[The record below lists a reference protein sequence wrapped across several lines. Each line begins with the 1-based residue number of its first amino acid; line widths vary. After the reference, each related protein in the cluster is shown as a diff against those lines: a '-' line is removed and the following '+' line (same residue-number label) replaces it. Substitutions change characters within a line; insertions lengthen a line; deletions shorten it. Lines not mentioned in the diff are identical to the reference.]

1 MVEERT
7 LPTLIDA
14 DASLGETLKVLA
26 AREAHRTSLWDPVS
40 RRRALYRLGAAA
52 LVAAPMK
59 AIACSI
65 IPSETAGPYP
75 GDGTNGPNVLTQSGI
90 VRSDIRSSFG
100 SSGTATQDGTPL
112 TVTLQLVNTNSSCAP
127 LAGY

>member
-90 VRSDIRSSFG
+90 RYAQVDEEW
-100 SSGTATQDGTPL
+100 AW
-112 TVTLQLVNTNSSCAP
+112 LVLVGRECARGDVLCNSP
-127 LAGY
+127 GGLLE